1 MSTLSL
7 RSLSM
12 LIKYYRRPVLTLFA
26 ITGAGIALAALS
38 KLLPWN
44 LSFLGSRTIL
54 MLVMIF
60 SPLAFRS
67 DTGRYD
73 VDAMLPTTTAT
84 RFTAMFL
91 ISFIVIP
98 VLIYMTWY
106 LCGIGIF
113 DDSIKIFTTM
123 VPDSS
128 RMTWGLAFVDELS
141 NILMTGLVM
150 ITVIRSRRHVVRNSI
165 LTVFGTIF
173 GLGIALGVSIALL
186 YNSHNGLQFFEDI
199 FTNVYNLAILNG
211 LLFVAELIWIGRL
224 LKKYR
229 LKKYRL

>member
-123 VPDSS
+123 VLDSS

-186 YNSHNGLQFFEDI
+186 YNSHNGLQFFEEI

-229 LKKYRL
+229 L

>member
-141 NILMTGLVM
+141 NIMMTGLVM

-173 GLGIALGVSIALL
+173 GIGIALGVSIALL
-186 YNSHNGLQFFEDI
+186 YNSHNGMQFFEEI
-199 FTNVYNLAILNG
+199 FTNVYNLAILIG

-229 LKKYRL
+229 L

>member
-1 MSTLSL
+1 MNTLSL

-12 LIKYYRRPVLTLFA
+12 LFKYYRRPVLTLFA
-26 ITGAGIALAALS
+26 ITGAGIALAPLS
-38 KLLPWN
+38 KLLPWH

-91 ISFIVIP
+91 VSFIVIP

-113 DDSIKIFTTM
+113 DDSIRIFTTM
-123 VPDSS
+123 VPDSN

-229 LKKYRL
+229 L

>member
-1 MSTLSL
+1 MNTLSL

-12 LIKYYRRPVLTLFA
+12 LFKYYRRPVLTLFA

-229 LKKYRL
+229 L

>member
-38 KLLPWN
+38 KLLLWN

-173 GLGIALGVSIALL
+173 GIGIALGVSIALL

-199 FTNVYNLAILNG
+199 FTNVYNLAILTG

-229 LKKYRL
+229 L

>member
-1 MSTLSL
+1 MNTLTL

-12 LIKYYRRPVLTLFA
+12 LFKYYRRPILTLFA

-91 ISFIVIP
+91 VSFIVIP
-98 VLIYMTWY
+98 VLIYLTWY

-113 DDSIKIFTTM
+113 DDSIRIFTTM

-128 RMTWGLAFVDELS
+128 RVTWGLAFVDELS

-165 LTVFGTIF
+165 LTAFGTIF
-173 GLGIALGVSIALL
+173 GVGIALGVSIALL
-186 YNSHNGLQFFEDI
+186 YNSHNGLQFFEEI
-199 FTNVYNLAILNG
+199 FTNVYNLAILTG
-211 LLFVAELIWIGRL
+211 LLFVGELIWIVRL

-229 LKKYRL
+229 F

>member
-91 ISFIVIP
+91 VSFIVIP

-113 DDSIKIFTTM
+113 DDSIRIFTTM

-229 LKKYRL
+229 L

>member
-1 MSTLSL
+1 MNTLSL

-12 LIKYYRRPVLTLFA
+12 LFKYYRRPILTLFA

-91 ISFIVIP
+91 VSFIVIP
-98 VLIYMTWY
+98 VLIYLTWY

-113 DDSIKIFTTM
+113 DDSIRIFTTM

-128 RMTWGLAFVDELS
+128 RVTWGLAFVDELS

-165 LTVFGTIF
+165 LTAFGTIF
-173 GLGIALGVSIALL
+173 GVGVSLGVSIALL
-186 YNSHNGLQFFEDI
+186 YNSHNGLQFFEEI
-199 FTNVYNLAILNG
+199 FTNVYNLAILTG
-211 LLFVAELIWIGRL
+211 LLFVGELIWIGRL

-229 LKKYRL
+229 F

>member
-113 DDSIKIFTTM
+113 DDSIRIFTTM

-173 GLGIALGVSIALL
+173 GIGIALGVSIALL

-199 FTNVYNLAILNG
+199 FTNVYNLAILTG

-229 LKKYRL
+229 L

>member
-113 DDSIKIFTTM
+113 DDSIRIFTTM

-229 LKKYRL
+229 L

>member
-1 MSTLSL
+1 MNTLSL

-12 LIKYYRRPVLTLFA
+12 LFKYYRRPVLTLFA
-26 ITGAGIALAALS
+26 ITGVGIALAALS
-38 KLLPWN
+38 KLLPWH

-84 RFTAMFL
+84 RFAAMFL

-113 DDSIKIFTTM
+113 DDSIRIFTTM
-123 VPDSS
+123 IPDSN
-128 RMTWGLAFVDELS
+128 RMTLGLAFVDELS
-141 NILMTGLVM
+141 NILMTGLVL
-150 ITVIRSRRHVVRNSI
+150 ITVIRSRRHVVRNCI

-173 GLGIALGVSIALL
+173 GVGVALGVSIALL
-186 YNSHNGLQFFEDI
+186 YNSHNGLQFFEKI
-199 FTNVYNLAILNG
+199 FTNVYNLAILTG

-229 LKKYRL
+229 L

>member
-1 MSTLSL
+1 MNTLSL

-12 LIKYYRRPVLTLFA
+12 LFKYYRRPILTLFA

-91 ISFIVIP
+91 VSFIVIP
-98 VLIYMTWY
+98 VLIYLTWY

-113 DDSIKIFTTM
+113 DDSIRIFTTM

-165 LTVFGTIF
+165 LTAFGTIF
-173 GLGIALGVSIALL
+173 GIGIALGVSIALL
-186 YNSHNGLQFFEDI
+186 YNNHNGLQFFEEI
-199 FTNVYNLAILNG
+199 FTNVYNLAILTG
-211 LLFVAELIWIGRL
+211 LLFVGELIWIGRL

-229 LKKYRL
+229 F

>member
-113 DDSIKIFTTM
+113 DDSIRIFTTM

-173 GLGIALGVSIALL
+173 GLGIVLGVSIALL

-229 LKKYRL
+229 L

>member
-113 DDSIKIFTTM
+113 DDSIRIFTTM
-123 VPDSS
+123 VPDSN

-224 LKKYR
+224 LKRYR
-229 LKKYRL
+229 L

>member
-54 MLVMIF
+54 MMVMIF

-91 ISFIVIP
+91 VSFIVIP

-229 LKKYRL
+229 L

>member
-141 NILMTGLVM
+141 NIMMTGLVM

-173 GLGIALGVSIALL
+173 GIGIALGVSIALL

-199 FTNVYNLAILNG
+199 FTNVYNLAILVG

-229 LKKYRL
+229 L

>member
-91 ISFIVIP
+91 VSFIVIP

-199 FTNVYNLAILNG
+199 FTNVYNLAILNE

-229 LKKYRL
+229 L

>member
-1 MSTLSL
+1 MNTLSL

-12 LIKYYRRPVLTLFA
+12 LFKYYRRPILTLFA

-91 ISFIVIP
+91 VSFIVIP
-98 VLIYMTWY
+98 VLIYLTWY

-113 DDSIKIFTTM
+113 DDSIRIFTTM

-128 RMTWGLAFVDELS
+128 RVTWGLAFVDELS

-165 LTVFGTIF
+165 LTAFGTIF
-173 GLGIALGVSIALL
+173 GVGIALGVSIALL
-186 YNSHNGLQFFEDI
+186 YNSHNGLQFFEEI
-199 FTNVYNLAILNG
+199 FTNVYNLAILTG
-211 LLFVAELIWIGRL
+211 LLFVGELIWIGRL

-229 LKKYRL
+229 F

>member
-123 VPDSS
+123 VPDSR

-229 LKKYRL
+229 L

>member
-84 RFTAMFL
+84 RFTTMFL

-128 RMTWGLAFVDELS
+128 RMTCGLAFVDELS
-141 NILMTGLVM
+141 NIMMTGLVM

-173 GLGIALGVSIALL
+173 GIGIALGVSIALL
-186 YNSHNGLQFFEDI
+186 YNSHNGMQFFEEI
-199 FTNVYNLAILNG
+199 FTNVYNLAILIG

-229 LKKYRL
+229 L

>member
-141 NILMTGLVM
+141 NIMMTGLVM

-173 GLGIALGVSIALL
+173 GIGIALGVSIALL
-186 YNSHNGLQFFEDI
+186 YNSHNGMQFFEEI
-199 FTNVYNLAILNG
+199 FTNVYNLAILTG

-229 LKKYRL
+229 L

>member
-1 MSTLSL
+1 MNTLSL

-12 LIKYYRRPVLTLFA
+12 LFKYYRRPILTLFA

-91 ISFIVIP
+91 VSFIVIP
-98 VLIYMTWY
+98 VLIYLTWY

-113 DDSIKIFTTM
+113 DDSIRIFTTM

-141 NILMTGLVM
+141 NILITGLVM
-150 ITVIRSRRHVVRNSI
+150 ITAIRSRRHVVRNSI
-165 LTVFGTIF
+165 LTAFGTIF
-173 GLGIALGVSIALL
+173 GIGIALGVSIALL
-186 YNSHNGLQFFEDI
+186 YNSHNGLQFFEEI
-199 FTNVYNLAILNG
+199 FTNVYNLAILTG
-211 LLFVAELIWIGRL
+211 LLFVGELIWIGHL

-229 LKKYRL
+229 F

>member
-128 RMTWGLAFVDELS
+128 RITWGLAFVDELS
-141 NILMTGLVM
+141 NIMMTGLVM

-173 GLGIALGVSIALL
+173 GIGIALGVSIALL
-186 YNSHNGLQFFEDI
+186 YNSHNGLQFFEEI
-199 FTNVYNLAILNG
+199 FTNVYNLAILIG

-229 LKKYRL
+229 L

>member
-44 LSFLGSRTIL
+44 LSFLGSQTIL

-73 VDAMLPTTTAT
+73 VDTMLPTTTAT

-113 DDSIKIFTTM
+113 DDSIRIFTTM
-123 VPDSS
+123 VPDSN

-229 LKKYRL
+229 L

>member
-1 MSTLSL
+1 MNTLSL

-12 LIKYYRRPVLTLFA
+12 LFKYYRRPVLTLFA

-38 KLLPWN
+38 KLLPWH

-91 ISFIVIP
+91 VSFIVIP

-113 DDSIKIFTTM
+113 DDSIRIFTAM
-123 VPDSS
+123 VPDSN

-199 FTNVYNLAILNG
+199 FTK
-211 LLFVAELIWIGRL
+211 RL
-224 LKKYR
+224 
-229 LKKYRL
+229 

>member
-186 YNSHNGLQFFEDI
+186 YNSHNGLQFFEEI
-199 FTNVYNLAILNG
+199 FTNIYNLAILIG

-229 LKKYRL
+229 L

>member
-1 MSTLSL
+1 MSILSL

-141 NILMTGLVM
+141 NIMMTGLVM

-173 GLGIALGVSIALL
+173 GIGIALGVSIALL

-199 FTNVYNLAILNG
+199 FTNVYNLAILTG

-229 LKKYRL
+229 L

>member
-1 MSTLSL
+1 MNTLTL

-12 LIKYYRRPVLTLFA
+12 LFKYYRRPILTLFA

-91 ISFIVIP
+91 VSFIVIP
-98 VLIYMTWY
+98 VLIYLTWY

-113 DDSIKIFTTM
+113 DDSIRIFTTM

-128 RMTWGLAFVDELS
+128 RVTWGLAFVDELS

-165 LTVFGTIF
+165 LTAFGTIF
-173 GLGIALGVSIALL
+173 GVGVALGVSIALL
-186 YNSHNGLQFFEDI
+186 YNSHNGLQFFEEI
-199 FTNVYNLAILNG
+199 FTNVYNLAILTG
-211 LLFVAELIWIGRL
+211 LLFVGELIWIGRL

-229 LKKYRL
+229 F

>member
-173 GLGIALGVSIALL
+173 GIGIALGVSIALL

-199 FTNVYNLAILNG
+199 FTNVYNLAILTG

-224 LKKYR
+224 MKKYR
-229 LKKYRL
+229 L

>member
-12 LIKYYRRPVLTLFA
+12 LIKYYRRPVLTLFT

-141 NILMTGLVM
+141 NILMTGLVI

-173 GLGIALGVSIALL
+173 GIGIALGVSIALL
-186 YNSHNGLQFFEDI
+186 YNSHNGLQFFEEI
-199 FTNVYNLAILNG
+199 FTNVYNLAILTG

-229 LKKYRL
+229 L

>member
-1 MSTLSL
+1 
-7 RSLSM
+7 
-12 LIKYYRRPVLTLFA
+12 
-26 ITGAGIALAALS
+26 
-38 KLLPWN
+38 
-44 LSFLGSRTIL
+44 
-54 MLVMIF
+54 MIF

-91 ISFIVIP
+91 VSFIVIP
-98 VLIYMTWY
+98 VLIYLTWY

-113 DDSIKIFTTM
+113 DDSIRIFTTM

-128 RMTWGLAFVDELS
+128 RVTWGLAFVDELS

-165 LTVFGTIF
+165 LTAFGTIF
-173 GLGIALGVSIALL
+173 GVGVALGVSIALL
-186 YNSHNGLQFFEDI
+186 YNSHNGLQFFEEI
-199 FTNVYNLAILNG
+199 FTNVYNLAILTG
-211 LLFVAELIWIGRL
+211 LLFVGELIWIGRL

-229 LKKYRL
+229 F

>member
-141 NILMTGLVM
+141 NILMTGLVI

-173 GLGIALGVSIALL
+173 GIGIALGVSIALL

-199 FTNVYNLAILNG
+199 FTNVYNLAILTG

-224 LKKYR
+224 LKEYR
-229 LKKYRL
+229 L

>member
-141 NILMTGLVM
+141 NIMMTGLVM
-150 ITVIRSRRHVVRNSI
+150 ITVIRSRHHVVRNSI

-173 GLGIALGVSIALL
+173 GIGIALGVSIALL

-199 FTNVYNLAILNG
+199 FTNVYNLAILTG

-229 LKKYRL
+229 L

>member
-84 RFTAMFL
+84 RFTTMFL

-141 NILMTGLVM
+141 NIMMTGLVM

-173 GLGIALGVSIALL
+173 GIGIALGVSIALL

-199 FTNVYNLAILNG
+199 FTNVYNLAILTG

-229 LKKYRL
+229 L

>member
-38 KLLPWN
+38 KLLPWH

-91 ISFIVIP
+91 VSFIVIP

-123 VPDSS
+123 VPDSN

-141 NILMTGLVM
+141 MTGLVM

-229 LKKYRL
+229 L

>member
-84 RFTAMFL
+84 RFTTMFL

-173 GLGIALGVSIALL
+173 GIGIALGVSIALL

-199 FTNVYNLAILNG
+199 FTNVYNLAILTG

-229 LKKYRL
+229 L

>member
-141 NILMTGLVM
+141 NIMMTGLVM

-173 GLGIALGVSIALL
+173 GIGIVLGVSIALL
-186 YNSHNGLQFFEDI
+186 YNSHNGLQFFEEI
-199 FTNVYNLAILNG
+199 FTNVYNLAILIG

-229 LKKYRL
+229 L

>member
-173 GLGIALGVSIALL
+173 GIGIALGVSIALL
-186 YNSHNGLQFFEDI
+186 YNSHNGLQFFEEI
-199 FTNVYNLAILNG
+199 FTNVYNLAILTG

-229 LKKYRL
+229 L

>member
-91 ISFIVIP
+91 VSFIVIP

-229 LKKYRL
+229 L

>member
-113 DDSIKIFTTM
+113 DDSIRIFTTM

-186 YNSHNGLQFFEDI
+186 YNSHNGLQFFEEI

-229 LKKYRL
+229 L